1 MGIRVILADDH
12 KLFREGLHLL
22 IEEQSD
28 IKVVADAED
37 GLAAI
42 RLVREFS
49 PDVVIMD
56 ISMHDLNGIESTRQ
70 IITQFPGVKVIA
82 LSMHSE
88 KRFVIE
94 MLKAGASGYLLKD
107 CDPMELIDAIR
118 IVMLNQTYLTHSI
131 TDVVVKK
138 YIQRQLPNASSTSYS
153 ILTAR
158 EREVLQ
164 LLAEGKTTKQIALHL
179 NVSVKTIGTHRR
191 NIMDKLKIFNVADL
205 TKYAIQEGII
215 SF

>member
-1 MGIRVILADDH
+1 
-12 KLFREGLHLL
+12 
-22 IEEQSD
+22 
-28 IKVVADAED
+28 
-37 GLAAI
+37 
-42 RLVREFS
+42 
-49 PDVVIMD
+49 MD

-70 IITQFPGVKVIA
+70 IITQFPSVKVIA

-94 MLKAGASGYLLKD
+94 MLKGGASGYLLKD

-118 IVMLNQTYLTHSI
+118 TVMLNQIYLTHSI
-131 TDVVVKK
+131 TDIVVKK
-138 YIQRQLPNASSTSYS
+138 YIQQQLPNASSTSYS
-153 ILTAR
+153 ILTAK

-164 LLAEGKTTKQIALHL
+164 LLAEGKTTKQIALRL

-191 NIMDKLKIFNVADL
+191 NIMDKLKIFNVAGL
-205 TKYAIQEGII
+205 TKYAIHEGII